1 MREAAGGGGRAG
13 AFKLSGATGRCR
25 VDRQIREDRSMAI
38 HGSAYESWLTL
49 DTPWR
54 EALAMAWDSFR
65 DGGIAVGA
73 VLTDSSGEI
82 IGRGRNQRFGS
93 AAPQGLLAHA
103 EMEAL
108 SALPPR
114 KDRARDVILYTTLH
128 PCPMC
133 LGAVVVA
140 RVGQVRFAAL
150 DPTWLGIEQLPGL
163 NDEVRRRWPAIIGP
177 LNGPLG
183 EWAAILP
190 CLNTSGS
197 LIRAMETV
205 APRRVECARAVMRRL
220 GSETSLPQTA
230 GHALEYV
237 WDLLADRTE

>member
-1 MREAAGGGGRAG
+1 M
-13 AFKLSGATGRCR
+13 TI
-25 VDRQIREDRSMAI
+25 Q
-38 HGSAYESWLTL
+38 GSAYESWLTL

-54 EALAMAWDSFR
+54 EAFAMAWDSFR

-73 VLTDSSGEI
+73 VLTDSSGKI

-93 AAPQGLLAHA
+93 AAPQSLLAHA

-114 KDRARDVILYTTLH
+114 KDRARDVILYTTLR

-150 DPTWLGIEQLPGL
+150 DPTWLGIEQSPGL
-163 NDEVRRRWPAIIGP
+163 NEEVRRRWPTIIGP

-205 APRRVECARAVMRRL
+205 APRRVERARAVMRRL
-220 GSETSLPQTA
+220 ESETSLPETA

-237 WDLLADRTE
+237 WDLLADHTE